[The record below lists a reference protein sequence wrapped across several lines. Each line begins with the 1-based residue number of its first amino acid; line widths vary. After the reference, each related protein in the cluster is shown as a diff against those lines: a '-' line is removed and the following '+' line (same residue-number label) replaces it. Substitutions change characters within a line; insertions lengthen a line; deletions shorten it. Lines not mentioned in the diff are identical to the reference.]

1 VNVDPTGT
9 RRPRFGH
16 DRVADGAGIIGE
28 HAMSIH
34 AWWLFVAA
42 VFLLCGTPGPNML
55 HILSRSVDFGL
66 RRSLAAMAGCLAA
79 VVGVLAASAAGLT
92 TLLLAIPGAFDV
104 LRYAGI
110 AYLLYL
116 GVKAWRGGGTP
127 VDIGGDG
134 AILPRASAPTALRLF
149 RGGFAIGISNP
160 KLLLFAAAFFP
171 QFVSRDTPQA
181 PQFAI
186 LVATFGVIECFWYG
200 VYALGGRSLSR
211 HLARPAL
218 RRAFDRITGGIF
230 IGFGIALL
238 RVKPA

>member
-1 VNVDPTGT
+1 
-9 RRPRFGH
+9 
-16 DRVADGAGIIGE
+16 
-28 HAMSIH
+28 MSIH

-55 HILSRSVDFGL
+55 HILSRSVDFGM
-66 RRSLAAMAGCLAA
+66 RRSLAAMAGCLALAA

-116 GVKAWRGGGTP
+116 GIKAWRGGGTP
-127 VDIGGDG
+127 VGVGGDG
-134 AILPRASAPTALRLF
+134 DGDGDGAMPPRATAPTALRLF

-171 QFVSRDTPQA
+171 QFVSRDAPQA

-186 LVATFGVIECFWYG
+186 LVATFGAVECFWYG
-200 VYALGGRSLSR
+200 VYAFGGRSLSR

-218 RRAFDRITGGIF
+218 RRAFDRLTGTIF
-230 IGFGIALL
+230 IGFGVALL
-238 RVKPA
+238 RVKPS